1 MCLSSGMCWNSLF
14 SWCLPPHVVGCVGPF
29 AMMLWLCI
37 WYAAATNQP
46 TNNTGKKHPP
56 GKQII
61 QTHTRQHIF
70 CTLSASQSTRT
81 RKLQVER
88 NNQKE
93 ETRPLLWKKTEF
105 IILTAIYAYIVYISY
120 LTTCSMWKTKLWQE

>member
-1 MCLSSGMCWNSLF
+1 
-14 SWCLPPHVVGCVGPF
+14 
-29 AMMLWLCI
+29 
-37 WYAAATNQP
+37 
-46 TNNTGKKHPP
+46 
-56 GKQII
+56 
-61 QTHTRQHIF
+61 
-70 CTLSASQSTRT
+70 
-81 RKLQVER
+81 LQVER